1 VGETVSR
8 REAHFDAM
16 LRHLGAA
23 YYQTLRGEAAAAD
36 VTRAV
41 EAVTEFQGHPD
52 RGTEAGHGGPGGAPG
67 AGGARRRRGRWLVRD
82 VMTTEVVT
90 AARNMSC
97 KQAAKL
103 MTDRQVSAIPV
114 VAGGGRVV
122 GMVSEADVLRKAE
135 RRSWRWGN
143 GLSGRARRDR
153 AKARACTAGELMTS
167 PVITID
173 PDAPLSAAARLM
185 NAHHIR
191 RLPVVNATGDLIG
204 VVSRRDLMKVFL
216 RPDEEI
222 TAEVN
227 EALGQILLE
236 DAGQVAVSVH
246 DGVVTLAG
254 VLGHEDLIPVAVGL
268 ASEVAGVVAVIT
280 RQEAHNG

>member
-1 VGETVSR
+1 VSR

-36 VTRAV
+36 VTGAA

-52 RGTEAGHGGPGGAPG
+52 RGTEAGHGGPGGAPR
-67 AGGARRRRGRWLVRD
+67 AGGALRRRGRWLVRD
-82 VMTTEVVT
+82 VMTTDVVT
-90 AARNMSC
+90 AGRNMSY

-114 VAGGGRVV
+114 VARGGRVV

-153 AKARACTAGELMTS
+153 AKARARTAGELMTF
-167 PVITID
+167 PVITIN

-191 RLPVVNATGDLIG
+191 RLPVVNAAGDLIG

-254 VLGHEDLIPVAVGL
+254 VVGLEDLIPVALGL
-268 ASEVAGVVAVIT
+268 ATEVAGVVAVINGLT
-280 RQEAHNG
+280 HQEAHNG